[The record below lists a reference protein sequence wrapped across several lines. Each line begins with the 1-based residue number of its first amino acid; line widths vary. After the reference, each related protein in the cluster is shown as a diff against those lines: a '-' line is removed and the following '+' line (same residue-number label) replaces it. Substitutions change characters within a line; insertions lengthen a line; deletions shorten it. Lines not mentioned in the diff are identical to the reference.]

1 MCSFCEHARAP
12 SLSAWRPGNS
22 LCAGGSNSAD
32 PICAASPLAALF
44 GLDRPLVCPQ
54 GCERFR
60 ACEAT
65 SRSPRTPWRA
75 LQPSCLAAGR
85 SRSTRLRS
93 PKTKQ
98 RHRGASHA
106 VRTGSKSGEGE
117 HRRILEAGG
126 GEEKKRL
133 DEILSGFVDRTCQ
146 STKPDAAV
154 LRGSDRMGRV
164 RASVRGH
171 GAQMRRA
178 RKGSAER
185 SPTPSTAR
193 YDALHWR
200 QARADALTPDAS
212 AWRAVEMIC
221 ATARGSDVS
230 LGLRG
235 AVSMPASCTSRHRL
249 CANTSSLDTSIDIRV
264 R

>member
-1 MCSFCEHARAP
+1 MHARAP
-12 SLSAWRPGNS
+12 RLSACALGNVPG
-22 LCAGGSNSAD
+22 ADGSNSAD

-133 DEILSGFVDRTCQ
+133 DEILSGFVDSRVRQQNQT
-146 STKPDAAV
+146 AAV
-154 LRGSDRMGRV
+154 ASPVRSDGKSARR
-164 RASVRGH
+164 S
-171 GAQMRRA
+171 GA
-178 RKGSAER
+178 
-185 SPTPSTAR
+185 
-193 YDALHWR
+193 
-200 QARADALTPDAS
+200 
-212 AWRAVEMIC
+212 
-221 ATARGSDVS
+221 
-230 LGLRG
+230 
-235 AVSMPASCTSRHRL
+235 
-249 CANTSSLDTSIDIRV
+249 
-264 R
+264 

>member
-1 MCSFCEHARAP
+1 MV
-12 SLSAWRPGNS
+12 L
-22 LCAGGSNSAD
+22 
-32 PICAASPLAALF
+32 LA
-44 GLDRPLVCPQ
+44 V
-54 GCERFR
+54 CERFR
-60 ACEAT
+60 ALRRLPGHPSKLLVGDFSHSVE
-65 SRSPRTPWRA
+65 RA
-75 LQPSCLAAGR
+75 ASSKPMR
-85 SRSTRLRS
+85 RS
-93 PKTKQ
+93 PKAKQ
-98 RHRGASHA
+98 KHRRASHA
-106 VRTGSKSGEGE
+106 ERTGSKSGEGG
-117 HRRILEAGG
+117 HRENFRGRGQGAVKRRTAWTKSCPVLLTAGCVNKTG
-126 GEEKKRL
+126 
-133 DEILSGFVDRTCQ
+133 Q
-146 STKPDAAV
+146 
-154 LRGSDRMGRV
+154 LRWLRPSYRMGRV
-164 RASVRGH
+164 RGSVRVH